1 MIESLTA
8 EAIHLSRGF
17 FKHPFVRAIEKEFGF
32 KGSKLVL
39 DILIETTETGFE
51 TPYCKEFRN
60 NVAQRNNVSERLV
73 DMVVHRMV
81 KNGFLDQAKYA
92 DRHVLAIPS
101 GNIFDNEKKSVSDLP
116 YFFVN
121 AQLRRVSSEE
131 TIVISEITP
140 VISEKT
146 PVDKNYSGNNPQI

>member
-51 TPYCKEFRN
+51 TPYCKEFRDK
-60 NVAQRNNVSERLV
+60 VALRNNVSERLV

-101 GNIFDNEKKSVSDLP
+101 GNILDIEKKADSDLP
-116 YFFVN
+116 YFFVYTH
-121 AQLRRVSSEE
+121 LKHVSSEE
-131 TIVISEITP
+131 TIVNSEETP
-140 VISEKT
+140 VFTEET
-146 PVDKNYSGNNPQI
+146 PNNDSLLPK